1 LSFLGPKKERIA
13 ATTLTRTLI
22 TGYVKQL
29 FKRPDFPVEVYIAL
43 DDGAMAFKGDVIWP
57 NTECEHPFD
66 FIPIARIDDLVMNLP
81 EKGDFLQK
89 LGVERMEDVTPEPE
103 GRFWEEFAF
112 EFADVVANVA
122 LTWE

>member
-1 LSFLGPKKERIA
+1 MSFLGPKKERIA

-66 FIPIARIDDLVMNLP
+66 FIPIARIDDLVVNLP
-81 EKGDFLQK
+81 DKMEFLQK

>member
-1 LSFLGPKKERIA
+1 MSFLGPKKERIA

-112 EFADVVANVA
+112 EFADVVANVE